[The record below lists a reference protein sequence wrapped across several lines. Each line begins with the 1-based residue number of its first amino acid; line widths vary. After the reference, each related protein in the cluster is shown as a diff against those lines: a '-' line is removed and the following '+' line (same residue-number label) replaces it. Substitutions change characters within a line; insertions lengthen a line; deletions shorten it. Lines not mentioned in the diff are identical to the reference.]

1 MGDEED
7 EKVEGAYRHG
17 TGNKSSRPSW
27 NNEMKRSLWL
37 LVSVALVL
45 VAVGWI
51 ANQDAAWAAPGHSPA
66 RQTYPSRT
74 PTAEPV
80 VSTNTPPPPTP
91 GSPTEA
97 PASPTETPT
106 PVPVIPTDTPS
117 PTAGSPTT
125 GATATSAIPPGTLS
139 PAPTTVSRQPTEET
153 STVTARAPLAT
164 QETEETR
171 MTPTATEGSPS
182 DPSAAPPSM
191 EAQLVSTLAGTAT
204 TQPAVPGAGAIA
216 AGWWL
221 VGGVALIAAAG
232 LLLTLGRRQGGQ

>member
-7 EKVEGAYRHG
+7 EEVEGSYRHG
-17 TGNKSSRPSW
+17 TGNTSRGPSRS
-27 NNEMKRSLWL
+27 NEMKRSLWL

-80 VSTNTPPPPTP
+80 VPTNTPPPPTP
-91 GSPTEA
+91 GSPTQA
-97 PASPTETPT
+97 PAPPTDTPT
-106 PVPVIPTDTPS
+106 PVPATPTDTPS

-125 GATATSAIPPGTLS
+125 GATATSAIPLGTLS
-139 PAPTTVSRQPTEET
+139 PAPTTVSRQPTEQT
-153 STVTARAPLAT
+153 ATVTARAPLASPET
-164 QETEETR
+164 QEMG
-171 MTPTATEGSPS
+171 MTPTAIEGSPS
-182 DPSAAPPSM
+182 DPSAAPPST
-191 EAQLVSTLAGTAT
+191 EAQLVSTPAGTAT
-204 TQPAVPGAGAIA
+204 TQPAVPGASGIA

-221 VGGVALIAAAG
+221 VGGMGLIAAAG
-232 LLLTLGRRQGGQ
+232 LLLILGRRQGGQ